1 MYRSCDMCTLKD
13 DSNDYYRLE
22 MFCKMLNRDSPNG
35 HIYVIKDV
43 YFDIGQNWM
52 WTTIIDTTAD
62 CQILSPR
69 DWVEILNEE
78 RQLSDI
84 EKDFFEDK
92 YCQDKP
98 KKNN

>member
-52 WTTIIDTTAD
+52 WTTIIDKTAN

-69 DWVEILNEE
+69 DWLEILNEE
-78 RQLSDI
+78 RPLSDI